1 MLVPALRAGR
11 RRNGEPSRSV
21 TLAQRL
27 LLAIGALSV
36 ATIVALGFGVR
47 EAWHRSEE
55 QRFRDQFAQALEPLG
70 RELAD
75 ELEGLPL
82 LTEPLCRHDPL
93 VDSALV
99 GLEAGDLDQRRLAIS
114 VRVPELAQA
123 LRLDEL
129 YVVSSAGEV
138 LGAHAPGAAASGAA
152 LRKYL
157 EHATKASVRSAVPLS
172 VEFGCV
178 HRSREVKG
186 LWVGVYAARHLE
198 PLLAKIG
205 ASYNVSLSF
214 ETLPASEQRMVEV
227 LDLPEL
233 GHRKI
238 SAFRSRVP
246 LLSALEDLD
255 VTISLI
261 GVGTLGAALLL
272 SLLLSRSLSRPL
284 VELAREAG
292 AVAHGEPKPVAV
304 RGATE
309 IRAFA
314 DSFNRAIADLTAL
327 RKRLAATERIAAR
340 REIARQ
346 VAHEIK
352 NPLAPIRAAVETLRR
367 LRARQDPAFD
377 EYFDEATRTVLDE
390 VKRITHIV
398 SEFTE
403 FARLPAPSPAP
414 FDVVDA
420 LRSVAKLHDASGT
433 PVHFTSAECPPLN
446 ADREQLVQLVTNLI
460 QNGQYAAESSRAPEV
475 RVDVRPLA
483 SSEKLR
489 IVVSDNGPGLA
500 PEMRA
505 RLFEPYATN
514 KPGGTGL
521 GLAIAQR
528 IAVEHGGEISYSESP
543 GGGATFSVELPL
555 AGPTLLQEP
564 PPSEA

>member
-1 MLVPALRAGR
+1 M
-11 RRNGEPSRSV
+11 

-27 LLAIGALSV
+27 LLAIGALSL
-36 ATIVALGFGVR
+36 ATIIALGFGVR

-82 LTEPLCRHDPL
+82 LSEPLCRHDPL

-99 GLEAGDLDQRRLAIS
+99 GLEAGDLEQRRLAIS

-129 YVVSSAGEV
+129 YVISSNGEI
-138 LGAHAPGAAASGAA
+138 LGSHTPGALTQGPA
-152 LRKYL
+152 LVRYL
-157 EHATKASVRSAVPLS
+157 EHADKASVRSAPPLAI
-172 VEFGCV
+172 EYGCV
-178 HRSREVKG
+178 HRSRDHHG
-186 LWVGVYAARHLE
+186 LWVGVYSARHLE

-205 ASYNVSLSF
+205 AAYNVSLSF
-214 ETLPASEQRMVEV
+214 ETLAPSEQRMVEV

-233 GHRKI
+233 GHKKI

-261 GVGTLGAALLL
+261 GVGTLVAALVV
-272 SLLLSRSLSRPL
+272 SLLLSKSLSRPL

-292 AVAHGEPKPVAV
+292 AVAHGEPKPVAA
-304 RGATE
+304 RGAVE

-314 DSFNRAIADLTAL
+314 DAFNRAIADLTAL
-327 RKRLAATERIAAR
+327 RKRLASTERIAAR
-340 REIARQ
+340 REIARR

-367 LRARQDPAFD
+367 LRARRDPAFD

-390 VKRITHIV
+390 VQRITRIV

-403 FARLPAPSPAP
+403 FARLPAPNPAQL
-414 FDVVDA
+414 DVVETLRA
-420 LRSVAKLHDASGT
+420 LALLLGSGGT
-433 PVHFTSAECPPLN
+433 KITFTSQPCPPLN
-446 ADREQLVQLVTNLI
+446 ADRDQLVQLFSNLI
-460 QNGQYAAESSRAPEV
+460 QNAQYAAESRASNDGVPAQV
-475 RVDVRPLA
+475 QVDVRPIA
-483 SSEKLR
+483 ADKVR
-489 IVVSDNGPGLA
+489 IVVADNGPGLA

-521 GLAIAQR
+521 GLPIAQR
-528 IAVEHGGEISYSESP
+528 IVIEHGGEITHADSP
-543 GGGATFSVELPL
+543 GGGATFTVELPVS
-555 AGPTLLQEP
+555 GPSFLQEAP
-564 PPSEA
+564 PASEE

>member
-1 MLVPALRAGR
+1 M
-11 RRNGEPSRSV
+11 
-21 TLAQRL
+21 TLALRL
-27 LLAIGALSV
+27 LLAIGALSL

-129 YVVSSAGEV
+129 YVVSSSGEV
-138 LGAHAPGAAASGAA
+138 LGAHTPGTPAAGATLVA
-152 LRKYL
+152 YL
-157 EHATKASVRSAVPLS
+157 EHAAKAGVRSAAPLAI
-172 VEFGCV
+172 EFGCV
-178 HRSREVKG
+178 HRSQQDKK

-205 ASYNVSLSF
+205 AAYNVSLSF

-261 GVGTLGAALLL
+261 GVGTLGAALVL
-272 SLLLSRSLSRPL
+272 SLVLSKSLSRPL
-284 VELAREAG
+284 VQLANEAG

-304 RGATE
+304 RGAKE

-314 DSFNRAIADLTAL
+314 DAFNRAIADLVAL

-340 REIARQ
+340 REIARR

-377 EYFDEATRTVLDE
+377 EYFDEATRTVLQE
-390 VKRITHIV
+390 VQRITHIV
-398 SEFTE
+398 SEFTQ
-403 FARLPAPSPAP
+403 FARLPAPNPAP
-414 FDVVDA
+414 FDLVEA
-420 LRSVAKLHDASGT
+420 LRAVAKLHEANGT
-433 PVHFTSAECPPLN
+433 PVAFSSSAIPEVN
-446 ADREQLVQLVTNLI
+446 ADRDQIVQLLTNLI
-460 QNGQYAAESSRAPEV
+460 QNGQYAAETGPARDGRAPRV
-475 RVDVRPLA
+475 TVDVQAPSA
-483 SSEKLR
+483 DKVR

-505 RLFEPYATN
+505 HLFEPYATN

-528 IAVEHGGEISYSESP
+528 IAIEHGGEISYAESP
-543 GGGATFSVELPL
+543 TGGASFSVELPVS
-555 AGPTLLQEP
+555 GPSFLQEA
-564 PPSEA
+564 PPSED

>member
-1 MLVPALRAGR
+1 M
-11 RRNGEPSRSV
+11 

-27 LLAIGALSV
+27 LLAIGALSL
-36 ATIVALGFGVR
+36 ATIIALGFGVR

-82 LTEPLCRHDPL
+82 LSEPLCRHDPL
-93 VDSALV
+93 VDSALA

-129 YVVSSAGEV
+129 YVVSSAGEI
-138 LGAHAPGAAASGAA
+138 LGSHTPGRAAEGKS
-152 LRKYL
+152 LVRYL
-157 EHATKASVRSAVPLS
+157 EHASKAGVRSTAPLAI
-172 VEFGCV
+172 EYGCV
-178 HRSREVKG
+178 HRSREHPG
-186 LWVGVYAARHLE
+186 LWVGVYSARQLE

-205 ASYNVSLSF
+205 AAYNVSLSF
-214 ETLPASEQRMVEV
+214 ESLAPSQQRMVEV

-233 GHRKI
+233 GHKKI

-261 GVGTLGAALLL
+261 GVGTLVAALVV
-272 SLLLSRSLSRPL
+272 SLLLSKSLSRPL

-292 AVAHGEPKPVAV
+292 AVAHGEPKPVAA
-304 RGATE
+304 RGAAE

-314 DSFNRAIADLTAL
+314 DAFNRAIADLTAL

-340 REIARQ
+340 REIARR

-390 VKRITHIV
+390 VQRITRIV

-403 FARLPAPSPAP
+403 FARLPAPNPAP
-414 FDVVDA
+414 LDIVET
-420 LRSVAKLHDASGT
+420 LRAQATLHGSTGT
-433 PVHFTSAECPPLN
+433 RITFTSAPCPPVN
-446 ADREQLVQLVTNLI
+446 ADRDQLVQLFTNLL
-460 QNGQYAAESSRAPEV
+460 QNAQYAAESRKRNDGVSALVE
-475 RVDVRPLA
+475 VDVRPTNGDQV
-483 SSEKLR
+483 R
-489 IVVSDNGPGLA
+489 IVVRDNGPGLA
-500 PEMRA
+500 PDMRA

-528 IAVEHGGEISYSESP
+528 IVIEHGGEIAYSESA
-543 GGGATFSVELPL
+543 GGGATFTVQLPIS
-555 AGPTLLQEP
+555 GPSLLQEP
-564 PPSEA
+564 PPASEG

>member
-1 MLVPALRAGR
+1 M
-11 RRNGEPSRSV
+11 

-27 LLAIGALSV
+27 LLAIGALSL
-36 ATIVALGFGVR
+36 ATIIALGFGVR

-82 LTEPLCRHDPL
+82 LSEPLCRHDPL
-93 VDSALV
+93 VDSALA

-129 YVVSSAGEV
+129 YVVSSSGEI
-138 LGAHAPGAAASGAA
+138 LGSHTPGTPAEGAA
-152 LRKYL
+152 LVRYL
-157 EHATKASVRSAVPLS
+157 EHASKAGVRSAAPLAI
-172 VEFGCV
+172 EYGCV
-178 HRSREVKG
+178 HRSRDHQG
-186 LWVGVYAARHLE
+186 LWVGVYSARHLE

-205 ASYNVSLSF
+205 AAYNVSLSF
-214 ETLPASEQRMVEV
+214 EQLTASEQRMVEV

-233 GHRKI
+233 GHKKI

-261 GVGTLGAALLL
+261 GVGTLVAALVV
-272 SLLLSRSLSRPL
+272 SLLLSKSLSRPL
-284 VELAREAG
+284 VELATEAG
-292 AVAHGEPKPVAV
+292 AVAHGEPKPVAA
-304 RGATE
+304 RGAAE

-314 DSFNRAIADLTAL
+314 DAFNRAIADLTAL
-327 RKRLAATERIAAR
+327 RKRLATTERIAAR
-340 REIARQ
+340 REIARR

-390 VKRITHIV
+390 VQRITRIV

-403 FARLPAPSPAP
+403 FARLPAPNPAP
-414 FDVVDA
+414 LDVVDT
-420 LRSVAKLHDASGT
+420 LRAQATLHGSSGT
-433 PVHFTSAECPPLN
+433 QIVFTSSACPALN
-446 ADREQLVQLVTNLI
+446 ADRDQLVQLFTNLL
-460 QNGQYAAESSRAPEV
+460 QNAQYAAESRSRADGLPPQV
-475 RVDVRPLA
+475 KVDVRPTGTD
-483 SSEKLR
+483 KVR

-528 IAVEHGGEISYSESP
+528 IVVEHGGEIAYSESP
-543 GGGATFSVELPL
+543 GGGATFSVELPVS
-555 AGPTLLQEP
+555 GPTFLQEAP
-564 PPSEA
+564 PASEE

>member
-1 MLVPALRAGR
+1 M
-11 RRNGEPSRSV
+11 

-27 LLAIGALSV
+27 LLAIGALSL

-47 EAWHRSEE
+47 QAWHRSEE
-55 QRFRDQFAQALEPLG
+55 QRFRDQFAQAMEPLG

-82 LTEPLCRHDPL
+82 LSEPLCRHDPL
-93 VDSALV
+93 IDSALV
-99 GLEAGDLDQRRLAIS
+99 GLEAGDLEQRRLAIS

-129 YVVSSAGEV
+129 YVVSSTGEV
-138 LGAHAPGAAASGAA
+138 LGAQAPGARLPGRQLAQ
-152 LRKYL
+152 YL
-157 EHATKASVRSAVPLS
+157 EHAQKAGVRSAPPLA
-172 VEFGCV
+172 VEYGCV
-178 HRSREVKG
+178 HRSTEHHG

-205 ASYNVSLSF
+205 AAYNVSLSF
-214 ETLPASEQRMVEV
+214 EPLAASEQRMVQV

-233 GHRKI
+233 GPRKI
-238 SAFRSRVP
+238 SAYRSRIP

-255 VTISLI
+255 VTIALI
-261 GVGTLGAALLL
+261 GVGTLIAALGL
-272 SLLLSRSLSRPL
+272 SLLLSKSLSRPL

-314 DSFNRAIADLTAL
+314 DAFNRAIADLTAL

-340 REIARQ
+340 REVARR

-367 LRARQDPAFD
+367 LHARQDPAFE
-377 EYFDEATRTVLDE
+377 EYFDEATRTVLGE
-390 VKRITHIV
+390 VQRIAHIV
-398 SEFTE
+398 GEFTR
-403 FARLPAPSPAP
+403 FARLPAPNPAP
-414 FDVVDA
+414 FELVEAVHA
-420 LRSVAKLHDASGT
+420 VAKLHGANGT
-433 PVHFTSAECPPLN
+433 SVSFSSAPCPAVN
-446 ADREQLVQLVTNLI
+446 ADRDQVVQLMTNLI
-460 QNGQYAAESSRAPEV
+460 QNAQYAAESQPTPHV
-475 RVDVRPLA
+475 TVDVRPA
-483 SSEKLR
+483 DADTVR
-489 IVVSDNGPGLA
+489 IVVSDNGPGVA
-500 PEMRA
+500 AEMRA

-528 IAVEHGGEISYSESP
+528 IAIEHAGELRYSESVT
-543 GGGATFSVELPL
+543 GGATFTVELPV
-555 AGPTLLQEP
+555 AGPGFLQDAPE
-564 PPSEA
+564 SVE

>member
-1 MLVPALRAGR
+1 
-11 RRNGEPSRSV
+11 V

-27 LLAIGALSV
+27 LLAVGALSL
-36 ATIVALGFGVR
+36 ATIFALGFGVR
-47 EAWHRSEE
+47 EAWRRSEE

-70 RELAD
+70 RELSD

-93 VDSALV
+93 IDSALV

-138 LGAHAPGAAASGAA
+138 LGAHTPGARTPGAKLVA
-152 LRKYL
+152 YL
-157 EHATKASVRSAVPLS
+157 EHATKAEVRQAPPLAV
-172 VEFGCV
+172 EYGCV
-178 HRSREVKG
+178 HRSKG
-186 LWVGVYAARHLE
+186 NRALWVGVYAARHLE

-205 ASYNVSLSF
+205 AAYNVSLSF
-214 ETLPASEQRMVEV
+214 ESLAPSEERMVEV

-233 GHRKI
+233 AHRRI

-246 LLSALEDLD
+246 LLSSLEDLD

-261 GVGTLGAALLL
+261 GVGTLGAALVL
-272 SLLLSRSLSRPL
+272 SLWLSKSLSRPL

-292 AVAHGEPKPVAV
+292 AVAHGEPKPVAA
-304 RGATE
+304 RGASE

-314 DSFNRAIADLTAL
+314 AAFNRAIADLTAL

-340 REIARQ
+340 REIARR

-367 LRARQDPAFD
+367 LHARQDPAFE

-390 VKRITHIV
+390 VQRITHIV
-398 SEFTE
+398 TEFTR
-403 FARLPAPSPAP
+403 FARLPAPNPTAV
-414 FDVVDA
+414 DVVEL
-420 LRSVAKLHDASGT
+420 LRGVVRLHDASGT
-433 PVHFTSAECPPLN
+433 PVELTSTECPTIN
-446 ADREQLVQLVTNLI
+446 ADRDQLVQLTTNLI
-460 QNGQYAAESSRAPEV
+460 QNAQYAAESHGNPQPRVRVEV
-475 RVDVRPLA
+475 RPAGPD
-483 SSEKLR
+483 KIQ

-514 KPGGTGL
+514 KPEGTGL

-528 IAVEHGGEISYSESP
+528 IAIEHGGQIEYVESEA
-543 GGGATFSVELPL
+543 GGAGATFRVELPL
-555 AGPTLLQEP
+555 SGPTLLQEAP
-564 PPSEA
+564 PESSS

>member
-1 MLVPALRAGR
+1 M
-11 RRNGEPSRSV
+11 

-27 LLAIGALSV
+27 LLAVGALSL
-36 ATIVALGFGVR
+36 ATIFALGFGVR
-47 EAWHRSEE
+47 EAWRRSEE

-70 RELAD
+70 RELSD

-93 VDSALV
+93 IDSALV

-138 LGAHAPGAAASGAA
+138 LGAHTPGAHTPGPKLAS
-152 LRKYL
+152 YL
-157 EHATKASVRSAVPLS
+157 EHATKAEVRQAPPLAV
-172 VEFGCV
+172 EYGCV
-178 HRSREVKG
+178 HRSKG
-186 LWVGVYAARHLE
+186 NRALWVGVYAARHLE

-205 ASYNVSLSF
+205 AAYNVSLSF
-214 ETLPASEQRMVEV
+214 ESLAPSEERMVEV

-233 GHRKI
+233 AHRRI

-246 LLSALEDLD
+246 LLSSLEDLD

-261 GVGTLGAALLL
+261 GVGTLGAALVLALWL
-272 SLLLSRSLSRPL
+272 SKSLSRPL

-292 AVAHGEPKPVAV
+292 AVAHGEPKPVAA
-304 RGATE
+304 RGASE

-314 DSFNRAIADLTAL
+314 DAFNRAIADLTAL

-340 REIARQ
+340 REIARR

-367 LRARQDPAFD
+367 LHARQDPAFE

-390 VKRITHIV
+390 VQRITHIV
-398 SEFTE
+398 TEFTR
-403 FARLPAPSPAP
+403 FARLPAPNPTTV
-414 FDVVDA
+414 DVVEL
-420 LRSVAKLHDASGT
+420 LRGVVRLHDASGT
-433 PVHFTSAECPPLN
+433 PVVLTSSECPPIN
-446 ADREQLVQLVTNLI
+446 ADRDQLVQLTTNLI
-460 QNGQYAAESSRAPEV
+460 QNAQYAAESNGNPQPRVSLEV
-475 RVDVRPLA
+475 HPAGPD
-483 SSEKLR
+483 KIR

-514 KPGGTGL
+514 KPEGTGL

-528 IAVEHGGEISYSESP
+528 IAIEHGGQIEYVEGAAGSV
-543 GGGATFSVELPL
+543 GATFSVELPL
-555 AGPTLLQEP
+555 SGPTLLQEAP
-564 PPSEA
+564 PESGS

>member
-1 MLVPALRAGR
+1 
-11 RRNGEPSRSV
+11 V

-27 LLAIGALSV
+27 LLAIGALSL
-36 ATIVALGFGVR
+36 ATIFALGFGVR

-55 QRFRDQFAQALEPLG
+55 QRFRDQFAQAMEPLG
-70 RELAD
+70 GELSD

-99 GLEAGDLDQRRLAIS
+99 GLEAGDLDQRKLAIS

-129 YVVSSAGEV
+129 YVVTSAGEV
-138 LGAHAPGAAASGAA
+138 LGAQTPGTRKPGSA
-152 LRKYL
+152 LVQYL
-157 EHATKASVRSAVPLS
+157 EHADKAGVRNAPPLAI
-172 VEFGCV
+172 EYGCV
-178 HRSREVKG
+178 HRSHDKRE

-205 ASYNVSLSF
+205 GAYNVSLSF
-214 ETLPASEQRMVEV
+214 EPLLPSEQRMVEV

-238 SAFRSRVP
+238 GAYRSRVP

-261 GVGTLGAALLL
+261 GVGTLIAALVL
-272 SLLLSRSLSRPL
+272 SLVLSKSLSRPL

-314 DSFNRAIADLTAL
+314 DAFNRAIADLTAL

-340 REIARQ
+340 REIARR

-367 LRARQDPAFD
+367 LHARQDPAFE
-377 EYFDEATRTVLDE
+377 EYFDEATRTVLEE
-390 VKRITHIV
+390 VQRITHIV
-398 SEFTE
+398 SEFTR
-403 FARLPAPSPAP
+403 FARLPAPNPAP
-414 FDVVDA
+414 FEIVEA
-420 LRSVAKLHDASGT
+420 IHAVANLHGANGT
-433 PVHFTSAECPPLN
+433 PVKFSSAACPAVN
-446 ADREQLVQLVTNLI
+446 ADRDQVVQLITNLI
-460 QNGQYAAESSRAPEV
+460 QNAQYAAESQPAPEV
-475 RVDVRPLA
+475 RVDVRPA
-483 SSEKLR
+483 GADKVR

-528 IAVEHGGEISYSESP
+528 IVIEHGGEITYAD
-543 GGGATFSVELPL
+543 GAAGGATFSVELPVS
-555 AGPTLLQEP
+555 GPGLLQEAP
-564 PPSEA
+564 LSEE

>member
-1 MLVPALRAGR
+1 
-11 RRNGEPSRSV
+11 V

-27 LLAIGALSV
+27 LLAIGALSL
-36 ATIVALGFGVR
+36 ATIIALGFGVR

-70 RELAD
+70 RELSD

-82 LTEPLCRHDPL
+82 LSEPLCRHDPL

-129 YVVSSAGEV
+129 YVVSSSGEI
-138 LGAHAPGAAASGAA
+138 LGSHTPGNATQGPT
-152 LRKYL
+152 LVRYL
-157 EHATKASVRSAVPLS
+157 EHASKAGVRGSAPLAI
-172 VEFGCV
+172 EYGCV
-178 HRSREVKG
+178 HRSREHEG
-186 LWVGVYAARHLE
+186 LWVGVYSARHLE

-205 ASYNVSLSF
+205 AAYNVSLSF
-214 ETLPASEQRMVEV
+214 ETLPASEQRMVSV

-233 GHRKI
+233 GHKKI

-261 GVGTLGAALLL
+261 GVGTLVAALVV
-272 SLLLSRSLSRPL
+272 SLLLSKSLSRPL

-304 RGATE
+304 RGAAE

-314 DSFNRAIADLTAL
+314 HAFNRAIADLTAL
-327 RKRLAATERIAAR
+327 RKRLASTERIAAR
-340 REIARQ
+340 REIARR

-377 EYFDEATRTVLDE
+377 EYFDEATRTVLEE
-390 VKRITHIV
+390 VQRITRIV

-403 FARLPAPSPAP
+403 FARLLAPNPAPL
-414 FDVVDA
+414 DVVDT
-420 LRSVAKLHDASGT
+420 LRAQATLHGNSGSQI
-433 PVHFTSAECPPLN
+433 VFTSSPCPALN
-446 ADREQLVQLVTNLI
+446 ADRDQLVQLFSNLI
-460 QNGQYAAESSRAPEV
+460 QNAQYAAESRPAQSGLPARV
-475 RVDVRPLA
+475 TVDVRP
-483 SSEKLR
+483 SGTDKVR

-500 PEMRA
+500 PEMHA

-528 IAVEHGGEISYSESP
+528 IVIEHGGEIGYSESP
-543 GGGATFSVELPL
+543 GGGATFSVELPVS
-555 AGPTLLQEP
+555 GPSFMQEAP
-564 PPSEA
+564 LSEE

>member
-1 MLVPALRAGR
+1 M
-11 RRNGEPSRSV
+11 

-27 LLAIGALSV
+27 LLAIGALSL
-36 ATIVALGFGVR
+36 ATIIALGFGVR

-70 RELAD
+70 RELSD

-129 YVVSSAGEV
+129 YVVSSSGEV
-138 LGAHAPGAAASGAA
+138 LGSHTPGNLTQGPA
-152 LRKYL
+152 LVQYL
-157 EHATKASVRSAVPLS
+157 EHAAKAGVRGTAPLAI
-172 VEFGCV
+172 EYGCV
-178 HRSREVKG
+178 HRSREHKG
-186 LWVGVYAARHLE
+186 LWVGVYSARHLE

-205 ASYNVSLSF
+205 AAYNVSLSF
-214 ETLPASEQRMVEV
+214 ETLPPSEQRMVEV

-233 GHRKI
+233 GHKKI

-261 GVGTLGAALLL
+261 GVGTLVAALVM
-272 SLLLSRSLSRPL
+272 SLLLSKSLSRPL

-292 AVAHGEPKPVAV
+292 AVSHGEPKPVAV

-314 DSFNRAIADLTAL
+314 DAFNRAIADLTAL
-327 RKRLAATERIAAR
+327 RKRLASTERIAAR
-340 REIARQ
+340 REIARR

-390 VKRITHIV
+390 VQRIARIV

-403 FARLPAPSPAP
+403 FARLPAPNPAP
-414 FDVVDA
+414 VDVVETVRAQAA
-420 LRSVAKLHDASGT
+420 LHGGSSTKV
-433 PVHFTSAECPPLN
+433 VFTSSPCSALN
-446 ADREQLVQLVTNLI
+446 ADRDQLVQLVSNLI
-460 QNGQYAAESSRAPEV
+460 QNAQYAAESRATGDGVAPEV
-475 RVDVRPLA
+475 RVDVRPAGTDKVRL
-483 SSEKLR
+483 
-489 IVVSDNGPGLA
+489 VVSDNGPGLS

-528 IAVEHGGEISYSESP
+528 IAVEHGGEISYAESR
-543 GGGATFSVELPL
+543 GGGATFSVELPFS
-555 AGPTLLQEP
+555 GPSFLQEAP
-564 PPSEA
+564 TSEE

>member
-1 MLVPALRAGR
+1 M
-11 RRNGEPSRSV
+11 
-21 TLAQRL
+21 
-27 LLAIGALSV
+27 
-36 ATIVALGFGVR
+36 
-47 EAWHRSEE
+47 
-55 QRFRDQFAQALEPLG
+55 
-70 RELAD
+70 
-75 ELEGLPL
+75 
-82 LTEPLCRHDPL
+82 
-93 VDSALV
+93 
-99 GLEAGDLDQRRLAIS
+99 
-114 VRVPELAQA
+114 RVPELAQA

-129 YVVSSAGEV
+129 YVVSSTGEV
-138 LGAHAPGAAASGAA
+138 LGAHAPGAPASGSA
-152 LRKYL
+152 LAHYL
-157 EHATKASVRSAVPLS
+157 EHTTKAEVRSTAPLAIQY
-172 VEFGCV
+172 GCV
-178 HRSREVKG
+178 HRAHENKG

-205 ASYNVSLSF
+205 GAYNVSLSF
-214 ETLPASEQRMVEV
+214 ETLPASEQRMVRV

-261 GVGTLGAALLL
+261 GVGTLGAALVL
-272 SLLLSRSLSRPL
+272 SLVLSKSLSRPL

-292 AVAHGEPKPVAV
+292 AVAHGEPKPVTA
-304 RGATE
+304 RGASE

-314 DSFNRAIADLTAL
+314 DAFNRAIADLTAL

-340 REIARQ
+340 REIARR

-367 LRARQDPAFD
+367 LHARQDPAFE

-403 FARLPAPSPAP
+403 FARLPAPNPAP
-414 FDVVDA
+414 LDVVEA
-420 LRSVAKLHDASGT
+420 VQAVAKLHGASGT
-433 PVHFTSAECPPLN
+433 PVVFTSASCPPLN

-460 QNGQYAAESSRAPEV
+460 QNAQYAAESGGARAGHTPSV
-475 RVDVRPLA
+475 TVDVRP
-483 SSEKLR
+483 STPDKVR

-528 IAVEHGGEISYSESP
+528 IAVEHGAEISYSESTSAD
-543 GGGATFSVELPL
+543 GKERGGATFSVELPVS
-555 AGPTLLQEP
+555 GPTFLQEAP
-564 PPSEA
+564 PNSED

>member
-1 MLVPALRAGR
+1 M
-11 RRNGEPSRSV
+11 
-21 TLAQRL
+21 TLALRL
-27 LLAIGALSV
+27 LLAIGALSL
-36 ATIVALGFGVR
+36 ATIIALGFGVR

-70 RELAD
+70 RELSD

-129 YVVSSAGEV
+129 YVVSSSGEV
-138 LGAHAPGAAASGAA
+138 LGAHAPGAAAPGSA
-152 LRKYL
+152 LAHYL
-157 EHATKASVRSAVPLS
+157 EHASKAGVRAAAPLAI
-172 VEFGCV
+172 EYGCV
-178 HRSREVKG
+178 HRSKESKG

-205 ASYNVSLSF
+205 AAYNVSLSF
-214 ETLPASEQRMVEV
+214 ETVPATEQRMAQV

-233 GHRKI
+233 GHKKI

-261 GVGTLGAALLL
+261 GVGTLGAALVL
-272 SLLLSRSLSRPL
+272 SLVLSKSLSRPL
-284 VELAREAG
+284 VQLAREAG
-292 AVAHGEPKPVAV
+292 AVAHGEPQPVAA

-314 DSFNRAIADLTAL
+314 AAFNRAIADLTAL

-340 REIARQ
+340 REIARR

-367 LRARQDPAFD
+367 LRARHDPAFD
-377 EYFDEATRTVLDE
+377 EYFDEATRTVLEE
-390 VKRITHIV
+390 VQRITHIV

-403 FARLPAPSPAP
+403 FARLPAPNPAP
-414 FDVVDA
+414 FDAVEAVHA
-420 LRSVAKLHDASGT
+420 VAKLHGASGT
-433 PVHFTSAECPPLN
+433 PVVFTSALSPRLN
-446 ADREQLVQLVTNLI
+446 GDREQLVQLVTNLI
-460 QNGQYAAESSRAPEV
+460 QNAQYAAESRPRPGSAPQV
-475 RVDVRPLA
+475 SVDVRPTTPDGD
-483 SSEKLR
+483 KLR

-528 IAVEHGGEISYSESP
+528 IAIEHGGEIGYGE
-543 GGGATFSVELPL
+543 GAAGGASFSVELPL
-555 AGPTLLQEP
+555 SGPTFLQDAPPNSEEP
-564 PPSEA
+564 

>member
-1 MLVPALRAGR
+1 M
-11 RRNGEPSRSV
+11 

-27 LLAIGALSV
+27 LLAIGALSLV
-36 ATIVALGFGVR
+36 TIIALGFGVR

-82 LTEPLCRHDPL
+82 LSEPLCRHDPL

-129 YVVSSAGEV
+129 YVVSSSGEI
-138 LGAHAPGAAASGAA
+138 LGSHTLGDATEGPA
-152 LRKYL
+152 LVRYL
-157 EHATKASVRSAVPLS
+157 QHATKAGVRSRAPLAI
-172 VEFGCV
+172 EYGCV
-178 HRSREVKG
+178 HRSREHPG
-186 LWVGVYAARHLE
+186 LWVGVYSARHLE

-205 ASYNVSLSF
+205 AAYNVSLSF
-214 ETLPASEQRMVEV
+214 ETLAPSEQRMVEV

-233 GHRKI
+233 GHKKI
-238 SAFRSRVP
+238 SAYRSRVP

-261 GVGTLGAALLL
+261 GVGTLIAALVV

-292 AVAHGEPKPVAV
+292 AVARGEPKPVAV
-304 RGATE
+304 RGAAE

-314 DSFNRAIADLTAL
+314 DAFNRAIADLTGL
-327 RKRLAATERIAAR
+327 RKRLASTERIAAR
-340 REIARQ
+340 REIARR

-390 VKRITHIV
+390 VQRITRIV

-403 FARLPAPSPAP
+403 FARLPAPNPAP
-414 FDVVDA
+414 LDVVDTLRAQAA
-420 LRSVAKLHDASGT
+420 LHGSSGT
-433 PVHFTSAECPPLN
+433 PIVFTGSPCPALN
-446 ADREQLVQLVTNLI
+446 ADRDQLVQLFSNLI
-460 QNGQYAAESSRAPEV
+460 QNAQYAAESRPAQGGVTPEV
-475 RVDVRPLA
+475 EVDVRPSGA
-483 SSEKLR
+483 DKVR
-489 IVVSDNGPGLA
+489 IVVSDNGPGLS

-528 IAVEHGGEISYSESP
+528 IAVEHGGEISYSASP
-543 GGGATFSVELPL
+543 GGGATFSVELPVS
-555 AGPTLLQEP
+555 GPSFMQEAP
-564 PPSEA
+564 ASEE

>member
-1 MLVPALRAGR
+1 MSVPALCAGR
-11 RRNGEPSRSV
+11 FRHDDERSRSV

-27 LLAIGALSV
+27 LLAIGALSL

-129 YVVSSAGEV
+129 YVVSSNGEV
-138 LGAHAPGAAASGAA
+138 LGGQGAASGAA
-152 LRKYL
+152 LKKYL
-157 EHATKASVRSAVPLS
+157 EHATKASVRAAQPLA

-214 ETLPASEQRMVEV
+214 EPLAPTEQRMVEV

-233 GHRKI
+233 GHKKI

-261 GVGTLGAALLL
+261 GVGTLVAALLL
-272 SLLLSRSLSRPL
+272 SLFLSRSLSRPL

-304 RGATE
+304 RGAVE

-314 DSFNRAIADLTAL
+314 DAFNRAIADLTAL

-403 FARLPAPSPAP
+403 FARLPAPNPAP
-414 FDVVDA
+414 MDVVEA
-420 LRSVAKLHDASGT
+420 VRSVAKLHDSNGT

-460 QNGQYAAESSRAPEV
+460 QNGQYAAESSSAPEV
-475 RVDVRPLA
+475 RVDVRLI
-483 SSEKLR
+483 EKERVR

-528 IAVEHGGEISYSESP
+528 IAVEHGGEISYSETP

-555 AGPTLLQEP
+555 AGPTLLHEP

>member
-1 MLVPALRAGR
+1 L
-11 RRNGEPSRSV
+11 

-55 QRFRDQFAQALEPLG
+55 QRFREQFAQALEPLG

-129 YVVSSAGEV
+129 YVVSSAGEL

-152 LRKYL
+152 LGRYL
-157 EHATKASVRSAVPLS
+157 EHASKAGVRAAAPLAI
-172 VEFGCV
+172 EYGCV
-178 HRSREVKG
+178 HRSKESKG

-205 ASYNVSLSF
+205 AAYNVSLSF
-214 ETLPASEQRMVEV
+214 ETVPATEQRMSEV

-233 GHRKI
+233 GHKKI

-246 LLSALEDLD
+246 LLLALEDLD

-261 GVGTLGAALLL
+261 GVGTLGAALVL

-292 AVAHGEPKPVAV
+292 AVAHGEPKPVTA

-314 DSFNRAIADLTAL
+314 EAFNRALADLTAL

-340 REIARQ
+340 REIARR

-377 EYFDEATRTVLDE
+377 EYFDEATRTVLEE
-390 VKRITHIV
+390 VQRITHIV

-403 FARLPAPSPAP
+403 FARLPAPNPAP
-414 FDVVDA
+414 FDVVLA
-420 LRSVAKLHDASGT
+420 VHAVAKLHGASGT
-433 PVHFTSAECPPLN
+433 PVLFTSAPCPPLN
-446 ADREQLVQLVTNLI
+446 ADREQLVQLVTNLV
-460 QNGQYAAESSRAPEV
+460 QNGQYAAESHARAQPGSTPQV
-475 RVDVRPLA
+475 SVDVRPSA
-483 SSEKLR
+483 PAGDKVR
-489 IVVSDNGPGLA
+489 IVVGDNGPGVA

-505 RLFEPYATN
+505 RLFEAYATN

-528 IAVEHGGEISYSESP
+528 IAVEHGGDISYGERV
-543 GGGATFSVELPL
+543 GGGASFSVELPL
-555 AGPTLLQEP
+555 SGPTFVQEAP
-564 PPSEA
+564 PNSEE

>member
-1 MLVPALRAGR
+1 
-11 RRNGEPSRSV
+11 V

-27 LLAIGALSV
+27 LLAIGALSL
-36 ATIVALGFGVR
+36 ATIIALGFGVR

-82 LTEPLCRHDPL
+82 LSEPLCRHDPL

-129 YVVSSAGEV
+129 YVVSSSGEI
-138 LGAHAPGAAASGAA
+138 LGAHTPGNAAEGPA
-152 LRKYL
+152 LVRYL
-157 EHATKASVRSAVPLS
+157 EHASKAGVRSAAPLAI
-172 VEFGCV
+172 EYGCV
-178 HRSREVKG
+178 HRSREHKG
-186 LWVGVYAARHLE
+186 LWVGVYSARHLE

-205 ASYNVSLSF
+205 AAYNVSLSF
-214 ETLPASEQRMVEV
+214 ETLAPSEQRMVEV

-233 GHRKI
+233 GHKKI

-261 GVGTLGAALLL
+261 GVGTLVAALVV
-272 SLLLSRSLSRPL
+272 SLLLSKSLSRPL

-292 AVAHGEPKPVAV
+292 AVAHGEPKPVAA
-304 RGATE
+304 RGAAE

-314 DSFNRAIADLTAL
+314 DAFNRAIADLTAL
-327 RKRLAATERIAAR
+327 RKRLASTERIAAR
-340 REIARQ
+340 REIARR

-377 EYFDEATRTVLDE
+377 EYFDEATRTVLEE
-390 VKRITHIV
+390 VQRITRIV

-403 FARLPAPSPAP
+403 FARLPAPNPAP
-414 FDVVDA
+414 VDVVET
-420 LRSVAKLHDASGT
+420 LRGQATLHGGSGT
-433 PVHFTSAECPPLN
+433 RVVFTSSPCPALN
-446 ADREQLVQLVTNLI
+446 ADRDQLVQLFSNLI
-460 QNGQYAAESSRAPEV
+460 QNAQYAAESRSAKDGQAPQV
-475 RVDVRPLA
+475 TVDVRPA
-483 SSEKLR
+483 DADKVR
-489 IVVSDNGPGLA
+489 IVVADNGPGLA

-528 IAVEHGGEISYSESP
+528 IVIEHGGEITYAENP
-543 GGGATFSVELPL
+543 GGGATFSVELPVS
-555 AGPTLLQEP
+555 GPSFLQEAP
-564 PPSEA
+564 ASEG

>member
-1 MLVPALRAGR
+1 
-11 RRNGEPSRSV
+11 V

-27 LLAIGALSV
+27 LLAIGALSL
-36 ATIVALGFGVR
+36 ATTLALGFGVR
-47 EAWHRSEE
+47 EAWRKSEE

-70 RELAD
+70 RELSD

-129 YVVSSAGEV
+129 YVVSSGGEV
-138 LGAHAPGAAASGAA
+138 LGAHAPNAPTKGAE
-152 LRKYL
+152 LRAYL
-157 EHATKASVRSAVPLS
+157 EHAEKASLRAEPPLAV
-172 VEFGCV
+172 EYGCV
-178 HRSREVKG
+178 HRSKEHKNT
-186 LWVGVYAARHLE
+186 WVGVYAARHLE

-205 ASYNVSLSF
+205 GAYNVSLSF
-214 ETLPASEQRMVEV
+214 EPIAPSEERMVEE

-233 GHRKI
+233 GHRRV

-246 LLSALEDLD
+246 LLSSLEDLD

-261 GVGTLGAALLL
+261 AVGTLLAALVL
-272 SLLLSRSLSRPL
+272 SLVLSKSLSRPL

-292 AVAHGEPKPVAV
+292 AVSHGEPKPVSA
-304 RGATE
+304 RGAKE
-309 IRAFA
+309 IREFA
-314 DSFNRAIADLTAL
+314 AAFNRAIADLTAL

-340 REIARQ
+340 REIARR

-367 LRARQDPAFD
+367 LHARQDPAFE
-377 EYFDEATRTVLDE
+377 EYFDEATRTVLEE
-390 VKRITHIV
+390 VQRITHIV
-398 SEFTE
+398 SEFTR
-403 FARLPAPSPAP
+403 FARLPAPNPAP
-414 FDVVDA
+414 FDLVEA
-420 LRSVAKLHDASGT
+420 LRSVAKLHEASGV
-433 PVHFTSAECPPLN
+433 PVIFESEACPPLN
-446 ADREQLVQLVTNLI
+446 GDRDQLVQLVTNLI
-460 QNGQYAAESSRAPEV
+460 QNAQYAAEASASP
-475 RVDVRPLA
+475 RVIVQVGRSDADKV
-483 SSEKLR
+483 R

-514 KPGGTGL
+514 KPEGTGL

-528 IAVEHGGEISYSESP
+528 IAIEHGGDIAYQA
-543 GGGATFSVELPL
+543 GAHGGATFTVELPL
-555 AGPTLLQEP
+555 SGPTLLQDAP
-564 PPSEA
+564 PESGS

>member
-1 MLVPALRAGR
+1 M
-11 RRNGEPSRSV
+11 

-27 LLAIGALSV
+27 LLAIGALSL

-138 LGAHAPGAAASGAA
+138 LGAHAPGAAASGSA
-152 LRKYL
+152 LTRYL
-157 EHATKASVRSAVPLS
+157 EHASKAGVRAAAPLAI
-172 VEFGCV
+172 EYGCV
-178 HRSREVKG
+178 HRSKESKG

-205 ASYNVSLSF
+205 AAYNVSLSF
-214 ETLPASEQRMVEV
+214 ETVPATEQRMSEV

-233 GHRKI
+233 GHKKI

-246 LLSALEDLD
+246 LLLALEDLD

-261 GVGTLGAALLL
+261 GVGTLGAALVL

-292 AVAHGEPKPVAV
+292 AVAHGEPKPVTA

-309 IRAFA
+309 IRVFA
-314 DSFNRAIADLTAL
+314 AAFNRALADLTAL

-340 REIARQ
+340 REIARR

-377 EYFDEATRTVLDE
+377 EYFDEATRTVLEE
-390 VKRITHIV
+390 VQRITHIV

-414 FDVVDA
+414 IDVVESVRA
-420 LRSVAKLHDASGT
+420 VAKLHGASGT
-433 PVHFTSAECPPLN
+433 SVLFTSAPCPPLN

-460 QNGQYAAESSRAPEV
+460 QNGQYAAESRAEAGFTPQV
-475 RVDVRPLA
+475 AVDVRPTQPGGD
-483 SSEKLR
+483 KVR

-505 RLFEPYATN
+505 RLFEAYATN

-528 IAVEHGGEISYSESP
+528 IAVEHGGEISYAESAA
-543 GGGATFSVELPL
+543 GGASFSVELPL
-555 AGPTLLQEP
+555 SGPTFLQEAP
-564 PPSEA
+564 PNSEE

>member
-1 MLVPALRAGR
+1 M
-11 RRNGEPSRSV
+11 

-27 LLAIGALSV
+27 LLAIGALSL
-36 ATIVALGFGVR
+36 ATIIALGFGVR

-70 RELAD
+70 RELSD

-82 LTEPLCRHDPL
+82 LSEPLCRHDPL

-129 YVVSSAGEV
+129 YVVSSSGEI
-138 LGAHAPGAAASGAA
+138 LGSHTPGNAAEGPLLAQ
-152 LRKYL
+152 YL
-157 EHATKASVRSAVPLS
+157 ERATKAGVRGRAPLAI
-172 VEFGCV
+172 EDGCV
-178 HRSREVKG
+178 HRSREHKG
-186 LWVGVYAARHLE
+186 LWVGVYSARHLE

-205 ASYNVSLSF
+205 AAYNVSLSF
-214 ETLPASEQRMVEV
+214 ETVAAGEQRMVSV

-233 GHRKI
+233 GHKKI

-261 GVGTLGAALLL
+261 GVGTLVAALVV
-272 SLLLSRSLSRPL
+272 SLLLSKSLSRPL

-292 AVAHGEPKPVAV
+292 AVAHGEPKPVAA

-314 DSFNRAIADLTAL
+314 AAFNRAIADLTAL
-327 RKRLAATERIAAR
+327 RKRLATTERIAAR
-340 REIARQ
+340 REIARR

-377 EYFDEATRTVLDE
+377 EYFDEATRTVLEE
-390 VKRITHIV
+390 VQRITRIV

-403 FARLPAPSPAP
+403 FARLPAPNPAP
-414 FDVVDA
+414 LDVVETVRA
-420 LRSVAKLHDASGT
+420 QATLHGSSG
-433 PVHFTSAECPPLN
+433 PAIVFTSAPCPALN
-446 ADREQLVQLVTNLI
+446 ADRDQLVQLVSNLI
-460 QNGQYAAESSRAPEV
+460 QNAQYAAESRPAADRLTPEV
-475 RVDVRPLA
+475 SVDVRP
-483 SSEKLR
+483 SSADQVR
-489 IVVSDNGPGLA
+489 IVVSDNGPGLS

-528 IAVEHGGEISYSESP
+528 IVSEHGGEIAYSESAS
-543 GGGATFSVELPL
+543 GGATFSVELPVS
-555 AGPTLLQEP
+555 GPTFLQEAP
-564 PPSEA
+564 ASEE